1 MIVNNN
7 DAPGASQLNL
17 DQTSL
22 NRTQAPPRTSGTG
35 SNYAISDSTPGDDT
49 ISLSTSSNLVQQ
61 ALNSSSSSRSSRIQ
75 ELKSLIQNNQY
86 NPDPQDVSSALIN
99 ATLAGL

>member
-1 MIVNNN
+1 MMINNN

-22 NRTQAPPRTSGTG
+22 TRSQASPRTSGTG
-35 SNYAISDSTPGDDT
+35 NDYATTDAIPGDDT
-49 ISLSTSSNLVQQ
+49 ISLSNSSNLVQQ

-75 ELKSLIQNNQY
+75 ELRSLIQNNQY
-86 NPDPQDVSSALIN
+86 NPDPKEVSSALIN